1 MISTK
6 LERGDNELKVES
18 CYLYSLEAENFDEI
32 FNGIG
37 FKTSAIA
44 LQMNDT
50 IPHIKIKGVIS
61 IPQKNSQ
68 MKNGVLQTIVRSE
81 LS

>member
-1 MISTK
+1 M
-6 LERGDNELKVES
+6 ERGDNEQKVES
-18 CYLYSLEAENFDEI
+18 CYLFSLETENFDEM
-32 FNGIG
+32 FKGIG
-37 FKTSAIA
+37 FKTAAIA

-50 IPHIKIKGVIS
+50 IPRTKIKGVIS
-61 IPQKNSQ
+61 IPQKNIQ